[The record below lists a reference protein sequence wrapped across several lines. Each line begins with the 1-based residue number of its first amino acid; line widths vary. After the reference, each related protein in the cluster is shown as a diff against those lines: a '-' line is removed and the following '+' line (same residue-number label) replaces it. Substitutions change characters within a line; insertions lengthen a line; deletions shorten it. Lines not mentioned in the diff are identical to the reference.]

1 MDKRG
6 NIIALYQYIAEVV
19 KSIKTEKKDIHNE
32 EWYYFLEDLPKHSG
46 VTLNYLDN

>member
-19 KSIKTEKKDIHNE
+19 KSMKTEKKIFMMRNGII
-32 EWYYFLEDLPKHSG
+32 F
-46 VTLNYLDN
+46 

>member
-19 KSIKTEKKDIHNE
+19 KSIKTEKKR
-32 EWYYFLEDLPKHSG
+32 YS
-46 VTLNYLDN
+46 